1 VVNFGGWTNTKGRL
15 VSWAMSTARWV
26 CMPNS
31 NSSSSSIAEI
41 WREKVKGT
49 LINPNTLLATDY
61 MNHFN
66 EVMMLVEML
75 PDMTDILPDCVGWQS
90 KTYPEHFFQIGLDYG
105 PLSAEAYR
113 HVTSSIKVPFELT
126 VAQLNA
132 VIHLTVKRA
141 TATIVIDALDEMR
154 RSFSAGTIAMRKLSE
169 TLSGIINGSKQ
180 TIDQADIDAIMD
192 ASNDDTGPAS
202 TAPNGSQDDIDKLF
216 G

>member
-1 VVNFGGWTNTKGRL
+1 MAKQDLPR
-15 VSWAMSTARWV
+15 
-26 CMPNS
+26 
-31 NSSSSSIAEI
+31 
-41 WREKVKGT
+41 T
-49 LINPNTLLATDY
+49 L
-61 MNHFN
+61 
-66 EVMMLVEML
+66 
-75 PDMTDILPDCVGWQS
+75 
-90 KTYPEHFFQIGLDYG
+90 FQIGLDYG
-105 PLSAEAYR
+105 PLAAEAYR
-113 HVTSSIKVPFELT
+113 RVLSSIKVPFEFT

-141 TATIVIDALDEMR
+141 AATIVIGALDEMC

-180 TIDQADIDAIMD
+180 TIDQADIDAIID